1 MRHVI
6 PLCDDWYFH
15 KGKTK
20 RSKTP
25 KKAKKGWY
33 AVNLPHI
40 IDDYCG
46 ECWYLKNFILNLT
59 EGELAVLRF
68 DGVFS
73 ACDVYVN
80 GFCAAHHEGGYAPF
94 IADITPYLKKNGG
107 KIKISLA
114 VRTDSSKNDYIY
126 PQNDAHAIGGIYRN
140 VYIMTLPAAHF
151 SVNPVKT
158 KDLKITPVL
167 NSDGTAA
174 VHVKWNTQIHTEG
187 NFTVQLT
194 LDGKT
199 HEFPAKENETVIRI
213 ENPHLWN
220 GVQNPYL
227 YKIKAKLLFDGKLID
242 RVNDRFGIRSFETD
256 PERGFILNGKV
267 YPLRGVTVTADKL
280 TANETELKQKIKL
293 VTGAGAN
300 YVRLA
305 GFQHSPYFYELCDE
319 AGLIVES
326 GIPFISEFLPNEKA
340 KSNILSQLRETVHC
354 NYNHPSIMFWGI
366 AGRIKAENHFKQ
378 LEEHLYCLN
387 ALCHELD
394 KTRKTVITNS
404 SETDGASPLNRIAD
418 CVSYAFKNADEDEIN
433 LKIEEF
439 RRENK
444 AISFGICAGLNDSA
458 LKAGSLKPFLRSV
471 TVRFSDN
478 EQNAVAACKTFWT
491 EERFVHICSPEC
503 EIQNDKINIKIYS
516 NCKNVTVFINGDL
529 FGTIPA
535 DRVFNFKNLPL
546 KNGKNTITAYGDN
559 NVHDSVTVMNGELP
573 DEE

>member
-25 KKAKKGWY
+25 KKAKKGWVT
-33 AVNLPHI
+33 VNLPHI

-46 ECWYLKNFILNLT
+46 ESWYLKNFILNLT

-73 ACDVYVN
+73 VCDVYVN

-94 IADITPYLKKNGG
+94 VADITPYLKKKGG

-114 VRTDSSKNDYIY
+114 VRVDNSKNDYIY
-126 PQNDAHAIGGIYRN
+126 PQNGSTAIGGIYRN
-140 VYIMTLPAAHF
+140 VYIITLPAPHF

-167 NSDGTAA
+167 NGDGTADIT
-174 VHVKWNTQIHTEG
+174 VNWNLRIHTEG
-187 NFTVQLT
+187 NFAVQLT
-194 LDGKT
+194 LGGKT
-199 HEFPAKENETVIRI
+199 YEFPAEENKAVIHI
-213 ENPHLWN
+213 ENPNLWN

-227 YKIKAKLLFDGKLID
+227 YEINAKLLLNGRLID

-256 PERGFILNGKV
+256 PERGFILNGES
-267 YPLRGVTVTADKL
+267 YPIRGVTVTADKL
-280 TANETELKQKIKL
+280 TANATELKQKIKL
-293 VTGAGAN
+293 VTEAGAN

-305 GFQHSPYFYELCDE
+305 GFQHSPYFYSLCDE

-340 KSNILSQLRETVHC
+340 KSNILSQLRETAHC
-354 NYNHPSIMFWGI
+354 NYNHPSIIFWGI
-366 AGRIKAENHFKQ
+366 AGRIKAERHFKQ

-404 SETDGASPLNRIAD
+404 SETPGGSPLNRITD
-418 CVSYAFKNADEDEIN
+418 CVSYAFESADEDEIN
-433 LKIEEF
+433 SKIEEF
-439 RRENK
+439 RCANPTV
-444 AISFGICAGLNDSA
+444 SLGVCAGFNDDA
-458 LKAGSLKPFLRSV
+458 LKVGSSKPFLRSA
-471 TVRFSDN
+471 TVRFSEN
-478 EQNAVAACKTFWT
+478 EQNALAACKAYWT
-491 EERFVHICSPEC
+491 AERFVHLCSPSE
-503 EIQNDKINIKIYS
+503 EITNDKINIKVYS

-529 FGTIPA
+529 FGTIPS
-535 DRVFNFKNLPL
+535 DKVFKFKNLPL
-546 KNGKNTITAYGDN
+546 KSGKNTITAYGDG
-559 NVHDSVTVMNGELP
+559 NVHDSITVINGDIP
-573 DEE
+573 NEE